1 MKQKHFNSTP
11 GKLMDEIM
19 QARKMFK
26 DDTGEWPKLIFMHPS
41 LLPALYH
48 YSKHNPNSTLIKVN
62 AESTLMTIKEMDV
75 FFLNHLPNDVCFM
88 CIPQYIELNQK
99 LFIEKDLDNEGKKS
113 KKGGNGKG
121 TKLDIV
127 PAKPS
132 SKLTGKAPGAGKQ
145 DN

>member
-26 DDTGEWPKLIFMHPS
+26 DDTGEWPKLIFTHQS

-48 YSKHNPNSTLIKVN
+48 YAQHNPKSTLIKVN
-62 AESTLMTIKEMDV
+62 AESTQMTIKEMDV
-75 FFLNHLPNDVCFM
+75 FFLHHLPVDVCFM
-88 CIPQYIELNQK
+88 CIPQYIEFNQK
-99 LFIEKDLDNEGKKS
+99 LFIEKDLDNEGT

-121 TKLDIV
+121 AKLDIIH
-127 PAKPS
+127 AKPS
-132 SKLTGKAPGAGKQ
+132 SKVTGKAPGAGK
-145 DN
+145 